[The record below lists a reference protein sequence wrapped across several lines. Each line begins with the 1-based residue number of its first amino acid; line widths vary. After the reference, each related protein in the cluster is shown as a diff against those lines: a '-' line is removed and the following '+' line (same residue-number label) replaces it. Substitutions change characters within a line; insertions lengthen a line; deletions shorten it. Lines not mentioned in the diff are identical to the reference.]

1 MKLKGKLMSKKNMY
15 NAHKSCLGVIFH
27 LETLAACIQWK
38 CIDVRNTID
47 CEKKILEVMC
57 VCKCIHILQHVLFI
71 YNINIYILY
80 IQIYKE
86 DVPWIL

>member
-15 NAHKSCLGVIFH
+15 NAHKSYLGVIFH

-47 CEKKILEVMC
+47 CEKK
-57 VCKCIHILQHVLFI
+57 
-71 YNINIYILY
+71 
-80 IQIYKE
+80 
-86 DVPWIL
+86 